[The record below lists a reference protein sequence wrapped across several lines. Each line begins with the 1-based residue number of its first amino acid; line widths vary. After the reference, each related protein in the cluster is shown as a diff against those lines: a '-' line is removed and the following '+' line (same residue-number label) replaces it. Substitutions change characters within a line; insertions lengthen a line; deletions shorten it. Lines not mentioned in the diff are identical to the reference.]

1 MAEELRWGI
10 ISTGGIAHTFAR
22 GLAHSSTGQLLAVGS
37 RCQETAA
44 KFGREFG
51 VPRCYGSYEALLA
64 DREVEAVYIATPHP
78 MHAEWAIKAAEAR
91 KHILCEK
98 PLSINH
104 AEAMA
109 VVEAAQRNDVFLMEA
124 FMYRCH
130 PQTAELLRLI
140 RSKAIGEVRV
150 IQATFGFHSGWS
162 ETGRLLNNALGG
174 GGILDVGCYCTSMSR
189 LIAGAATGKDFA
201 EPIDVKGCARIGK
214 TDVDEWAIASLRFP
228 GDIVAQLATGVQV
241 SLENVVRVF
250 GSEGYILVPQPWIPS
265 TEGGTTKIVLH
276 RKGEKEPQE
285 IPVATDRWLY
295 SIEADTVAANIGKR
309 QAPPPAMTWAD
320 TLGNLKTLDRWRESV
335 GLVYEAEKP
344 EAFRLTVAKR
354 PLRTRSD
361 HFMKYGVIPGI
372 GKKISRLFMGV
383 DNQPTI
389 AHATVMF
396 DDFVENG
403 GNAFDTAY
411 IYGGGRS
418 EKLLGQW
425 VNNRDIRESVVIL
438 GKGAHTPYCN
448 PVDLTRQLLDSLDR
462 LQTGYV
468 DIYMLHRD
476 NPDVPVGEFVDV
488 LNEHVKAGRIRAFG
502 GSNWGIVRVE
512 AANAYA
518 RSNGLQGFA
527 AISNN
532 FSLARMVAPV
542 WEGCIAA
549 SDPDFRAWLTKT
561 QMPVIGWSSQ
571 ARGFFTDRA
580 RPDDVSDPELARCWY
595 SEDNFGRQERAKKMA
610 RKKHVLPINIALAY
624 VLCQPF
630 PIFAI
635 IGPRTLEETRTS
647 LPALH
652 VELTP
657 EELKWLNLEEAP
669 APGR

>member
-1 MAEELRWGI
+1 MAGKLRWGI
-10 ISTGGIAHTFAR
+10 IGTGGIAHTFAR
-22 GLAHSSTGQLLAVGS
+22 GLAHSMTGQLLAVGS
-37 RCQETAA
+37 RSREAA
-44 KFGREFG
+44 GKFGREFG
-51 VPRCYGSYEALLA
+51 VARCYGTYEALLA
-64 DREVEAVYIATPHP
+64 DGEVEAVYIATPHP

-130 PQTAELLRLI
+130 PQTAELIKLI
-140 RSKAIGEVRV
+140 RDKAIGEVRV
-150 IQATFGFHSGWS
+150 IQAAFGFHSGWN

-214 TDVDEWAIASLRFP
+214 TNVDEWATASLRFP
-228 GDIVAQLATGVQV
+228 GDIVAQLATAVQV
-241 SLENVVRVF
+241 GLENVVRVF
-250 GSEGYILVPQPWIPS
+250 GSEGSILVPQPWIPGV
-265 TEGGTTKIVLH
+265 EGGATKIVLH
-276 RKGEKEPQE
+276 RKGQKEPQE
-285 IPVATDRWLY
+285 IHVSTDQWLY
-295 SIEADTVAANIGKR
+295 SIEADTVAASIGKR

-320 TLGNLKTLDRWRESV
+320 TLGNLKTLDRWRESI

-344 EAFRLTVAKR
+344 EAFKLTVAKR
-354 PLRTRSD
+354 PLKARSD
-361 HFMKYGVIPGI
+361 HFMTYGTLPRV
-372 GKKISRLFMGV
+372 GKKVSRLFMGV
-383 DNQPTI
+383 DNQATI

-425 VNNRDIRESVVIL
+425 VKNRDMRESVVIL

-448 PVDLTRQLLDSLDR
+448 PEDLTKQLLESLDR
-462 LQTGYV
+462 LQMDYL

-488 LNEHVKAGRIRAFG
+488 LNEHAKAGRMRAFG
-502 GSNWGIVRVE
+502 GSNWSLARVE
-512 AANAYA
+512 AANGYA
-518 RSNGLQGFA
+518 RGKRLQGFA

-532 FSLARMVAPV
+532 LSLARMVDPV
-542 WEGCIAA
+542 WWGCIAA
-549 SDPDFRAWLTKT
+549 SDPEFCAWLSKT
-561 QMPVIGWSSQ
+561 QMPVISWSSQ

-580 RPDDVSDPELARCWY
+580 RPDDVSDSELVRCWY
-595 SEDNFGRQERAKKMA
+595 SEDNFRRQERAKELA
-610 RKKHVLPINIALAY
+610 AKKHVLPINIALAY

-630 PIFAI
+630 PAFAI
-635 IGPRTLEETRTS
+635 IGPRSLEETRTS
-647 LPALH
+647 LPALR
-652 VELTP
+652 VQLTP
-657 EELKWLNLEEAP
+657 EDLKWLNLEDD
-669 APGR
+669 